1 MRRGSASD
9 PPQREGGQLA
19 ASVIATRTPGPDRM
33 GSVEAEES
41 MRGLARAL
49 VVSAIEAY
57 ELRRQNLPLQP
68 GRSPKRYHRSTKKW
82 GRAA

>member
-1 MRRGSASD
+1 LRRGPASD
-9 PPQREGGQLA
+9 PPPREGGQPA

-49 VVSAIEAY
+49 VVSAIETY
-57 ELRRQNLPLQP
+57 ELRRQNLSLQS